1 MPHQQKSGVT
11 ILKEIRDCTRG
22 PFNPSSVRRPKKGQT
37 GINSHFTKIALAL
50 SQGTEWNSSTH
61 TIQARSHQMPV
72 TVSAVLDLNQN
83 TDLRMKGFISY
94 YQFSR
99 YLILTPTDSLPSL
112 LLNLWRD
119 SPQLLP
125 MGICFAV
132 KCSWKPSSCFR
143 LSFSHLTYFH
153 TIFESQATHLICS
166 VPLQDLT
173 TDHKDLTTDHTLS
186 SLSQLSIW
194 FHGFFSCSNSR
205 HLPSISSSP
214 KCWREPFSQY
224 DEARIQKCFFPPCF
238 EMIRMIFWYYR
249 LQGSNEVVTVASAT
263 GNAGSR
269 YSL

>member
-1 MPHQQKSGVT
+1 
-11 ILKEIRDCTRG
+11 
-22 PFNPSSVRRPKKGQT
+22 
-37 GINSHFTKIALAL
+37 
-50 SQGTEWNSSTH
+50 
-61 TIQARSHQMPV
+61 
-72 TVSAVLDLNQN
+72 
-83 TDLRMKGFISY
+83 MKGFISY

-132 KCSWKPSSCFR
+132 KCSWKPLSCFR

-153 TIFESQATHLICS
+153 TIFESQTTHLICS

-214 KCWREPFSQY
+214 KCWRQPFSQY